1 MESPLFLGK
10 ENPFFSIKRVF
21 LPQAPTFPKRTTKGL
36 AALWTLGRG
45 VGFGGLGFVAYVTGI
60 DVRHDCS
67 SVPCVAH
74 VTGLDVG
81 NGSGERFCW

>member
-1 MESPLFLGK
+1 M
-10 ENPFFSIKRVF
+10 KRVS
-21 LPQAPTFPKRTTKGL
+21 LPKPLPSENTTRGL

-74 VTGLDVG
+74 VMGLES
-81 NGSGERFCW
+81 SGGVLDERCHRVWLT